1 MSQIINLQLPIL
13 KNVLVFTNGYLAI
26 TIFQL
31 RGETEFVEF
40 TVLLYYFVI
49 IFSSYFLLLLEL
61 LLDIEMIYAVTTQIC
76 IALKQPEKNSILF
89 KSGIFFLCQAFST
102 QFKFAFVAA

>member
-31 RGETEFVEF
+31 RGETEFV
-40 TVLLYYFVI
+40 LLYRFTLLFCCY
-49 IFSSYFLLLLEL
+49 FSSYFVLLLEL
-61 LLDIEMIYAVTTQIC
+61 LLNIEMIYAVTTQIC
-76 IALKQPEKNSILF
+76 IALNQPEKSSILF
-89 KSGIFFLCQAFST
+89 KSGIIFCQAFST